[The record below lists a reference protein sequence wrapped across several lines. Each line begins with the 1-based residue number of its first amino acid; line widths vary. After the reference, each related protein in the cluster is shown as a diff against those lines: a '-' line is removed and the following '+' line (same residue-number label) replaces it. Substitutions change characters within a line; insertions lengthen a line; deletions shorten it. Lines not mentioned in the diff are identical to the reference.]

1 MLLKNDQVLPLD
13 AKSQVLVVGSGAD
26 DIQKQT
32 GGWSLTWQGN
42 ENVLEKDFPGA
53 TTVLSATRQL
63 LGDDRVVTD
72 IDRAGPDTVALVVI
86 GEDPYAEMLGDIG
99 KTKTLEYS
107 ELKRS
112 YRKDLQL
119 IRELRARG
127 HRVVTVF
134 YSGRPL
140 YVNEELTLSDAF
152 VAAWLPGTEATGITD
167 LLFSDGTHDF
177 TGRLPYSWPA
187 NKCDNTINSI
197 PAHLVH
203 LPVPGFEQTRA
214 DGHRPLFP
222 LGYGLSLDE
231 DRSDR
236 FGVDTDS
243 IALDT
248 RDYGCGMP
256 EPDQTIAT
264 EPLDLFGHT
273 ASDDFGMYIGGT
285 STDWRGVPVSGARSP
300 RSTVSDHADRPPP
313 PAGRGPGRVRGQ
325 ESGTGLPEHPR
336 WGAVGPQALPER
348 GRLDRVRARDRYRAT
363 GPSLARDALRVALYR
378 QGRPRG
384 LPAGAVGR
392 RWLGNGHGPAGR
404 SRGVRDGLRVRH
416 DPVPDL
422 RRYTA
427 DDKDRAGPAGALA
440 DGRIYAHQSPSDT
453 GQGMMV
459 GALWRAH
466 MHRGPAADPISRP
479 VFVSPRP
486 RSRRPWTQSRRHG
499 SRRRIRYHV
508 IDPDQEIVVTV
519 SGSLEPDFLR
529 VIDQPRGP
537 GGDNRDD
544 VLPGPGHGR
553 HRLALCQ
560 DSDRPP
566 VELHLLP
573 R

>member
-1 MLLKNDQVLPLD
+1 M
-13 AKSQVLVVGSGAD
+13 VGSGAD

-119 IRELRARG
+119 IRDLRARG

-140 YVNEELTLSDAF
+140 YVNEELMLSDAF

-167 LLFSDGTHDF
+167 LLFSDGTYDF

-187 NKCDNTINSI
+187 NKCDNTINST
-197 PAHLVH
+197 PAHLAH
-203 LPVPGFEQTRA
+203 LPVPGFEQTGA

-236 FGVDTDS
+236 LGVDTDS

-285 STDWRGVPVSGARSP
+285 STDWRGVPVSRGAVTEIDGLRTTPIDRRHQQDAVRVEFAGKSPAQVYLSVPDGEPLDLKRYLNAGGSIEFEVAIDTELRSP
-300 RSTVSDHADRPPP
+300 LWLAMHCVWPCIGKVDLAGYLPEPSGDAGWVTVTVPLADLEESGMDFASVTTPFLIYADTPLTIRI
-313 PAGRGPGRVRGQ
+313 GRVR
-325 ESGTGLPEHPR
+325 L
-336 WGAVGPQALPER
+336 
-348 GRLDRVRARDRYRAT
+348 
-363 GPSLARDALRVALYR
+363 
-378 QGRPRG
+378 
-384 LPAGAVGR
+384 
-392 RWLGNGHGPAGR
+392 
-404 SRGVRDGLRVRH
+404 
-416 DPVPDL
+416 VP
-422 RRYTA
+422 
-427 DDKDRAGPAGALA
+427 
-440 DGRIYAHQSPSDT
+440 
-453 GQGMMV
+453 
-459 GALWRAH
+459 
-466 MHRGPAADPISRP
+466 
-479 VFVSPRP
+479 
-486 RSRRPWTQSRRHG
+486 
-499 SRRRIRYHV
+499 
-508 IDPDQEIVVTV
+508 
-519 SGSLEPDFLR
+519 
-529 VIDQPRGP
+529 
-537 GGDNRDD
+537 
-544 VLPGPGHGR
+544 
-553 HRLALCQ
+553 
-560 DSDRPP
+560 
-566 VELHLLP
+566 
-573 R
+573 